1 MKRLTMASPKMPR
14 TARTGVA
21 RTRKDAAIQLVRLE
35 FDMSRLE
42 RSIEQADR
50 RSASD
55 RQSFHEKERQRRS
68 LMKILN
74 R

>member
-1 MKRLTMASPKMPR
+1 MASPKTPR
-14 TARTGVA
+14 TARSGVA

-35 FDMSRLE
+35 FDMSRLQ
-42 RSIEQADR
+42 RSIDQADR
-50 RSASD
+50 RSAAD
-55 RQSFHEKERQRRS
+55 RQSFVEKERQRHS